1 MLRRV
6 VYFSLMLSLTAGLTG
21 CCSGPSLILPRLK
34 LEKIDCPQLPDPVF
48 AGPGGVGP
56 IFNEP
61 HIITGG
67 GCKKPCESCCP
78 PSRPVQPIDPF
89 GWLQSGT
96 QGSQIVD
103 PLGWIIGI

>member
-1 MLRRV
+1 MLRGA
-6 VYFSLMLSLTAGLTG
+6 VYFSLLMSVAAGLSG
-21 CCSGPSLILPRLK
+21 CLSGPQLILPRLK

-48 AGPGGVGP
+48 SGPGGVGP

-61 HIITGG
+61 HIVTSG
-67 GCKKPCESCCP
+67 GCGNSCGNCCP

-89 GWLQSGT
+89 GWLRSGS

>member
-1 MLRRV
+1 MLRRA
-6 VYFSLMLSLTAGLTG
+6 VYFSLFLSVAAGLTG
-21 CCSGPSLILPRLK
+21 CAGPTLMPTLK
-34 LEKIDCPQLPDPVF
+34 FERIDYPTLPDPIF

-61 HIITGG
+61 HIVTSG
-67 GCKKPCESCCP
+67 GCKNSCEGCCP

-89 GWLQSGT
+89 GWLKSGS